1 MSGQTLIKKLSLT
14 ALLSYGEWQEIR
26 LEPLNILIGPNMS
39 GKSNLI
45 EVLRLLQ
52 AAPSDITLPIRL
64 GGGFAEWLWKG
75 QKVDSIGGID
85 VQVDYPEALVPRL
98 AQAQKDDIPLLRHQ
112 ILFAD
117 GPRLEIA
124 KEEIS
129 HLSQKNNLIHSFY
142 SQAQGKIG
150 ISVRGPSEEKSETDY
165 AKRVWRRLDPKDLK
179 PQQSILSQITDKYTY
194 PEITYL
200 GHQFSQLKLYTDWD
214 LGRNAPLRKPQKI
227 DDPNDFLL
235 EDASNLALVLNDLL
249 YRGYRS
255 RLIADLQQLYDG
267 VLDIITKVEGGT
279 IQLFIQEEGQR
290 HPISAAR
297 LSDGFLRYLSLL
309 AILRH
314 PKPPSLICIEEP
326 ELGLHPDILPMIAEL
341 LVEASQRTQLIV
353 TTHSDVLISA
363 LPNPEMVLVC
373 ERDAGGSHLHRLDA
387 ESLKDWLENYTLG
400 DLWRMGE
407 IGGTRW

>member
-1 MSGQTLIKKLSLT
+1 MDSKTLIKKLSFA

-26 LEPLNILIGPNMS
+26 LEPLNVLIGPNMS

-52 AAPSDITLPIRL
+52 AAPSDLTLPIRL

-75 QKVDSIGGID
+75 ETVDSMAGIE
-85 VQVDYPEALVPRL
+85 VLVDYPEELVPEASRN
-98 AQAQKDDIPLLRHQ
+98 DISLLRHQ

-117 GPRLEIA
+117 TQRLEIA
-124 KEEIS
+124 KEEIG
-129 HLSQKNNLIHSFY
+129 HISQKGNQTYAFY
-142 SQAQGKIG
+142 SEAQGRIG
-150 ISVRGPSEEKSETDY
+150 ISVKGPSTELAETDY
-165 AKRVWRRLDPKDLK
+165 SGRVWRQLDAEDLN

-200 GHQFSQLKLYTDWD
+200 GHQFSQIKLYTDWD
-214 LGRNAPLRKPQKI
+214 LGRLAALRKPQKV

-255 RLIADLQQLYDG
+255 RLIEDLQQLYDG
-267 VLDIITKVEGGT
+267 IYDIITKVEGGT

-309 AILRH
+309 TILRH

-326 ELGLHPDILPMIAEL
+326 ELGLHPDILPTVAEL
-341 LVEASQRTQLIV
+341 LIEASQRTQLIV

-363 LPNPEMVLVC
+363 LPKPEMVLVC
-373 ERDAGGSHLHRLDA
+373 ERDASGSHLHRLEA
-387 ESLKDWLENYTLG
+387 ESLKEWLENYTLG